1 MDLLLLRSTVM
12 KRAPMMLLVE
22 DDPNDVFM
30 ATLAFE
36 ATGLDKEVAITSDGK
51 DALDFLYRSGRHA
64 ERPVGLPQ
72 LILMDLNMPRMNG
85 VELLKA
91 VKYDEALAHIPVV
104 VFTTSG
110 AERDREACA
119 ALGAEDYLVKP
130 GAFQDFVS
138 LVGNLTSRWLQ
149 SDNLAM

>member
-1 MDLLLLRSTVM
+1 M
-12 KRAPMMLLVE
+12 KRAPMMLLIE

-36 ATGLDKEVAITSDGK
+36 ATGLDQEVAITNDGR
-51 DALDFLYRSGRHA
+51 DALDFLYRAGRHA
-64 ERPVGLPQ
+64 ERPVGFPQ
-72 LILMDLNMPRMNG
+72 LILTDLNMPRMNG
-85 VELLKA
+85 LELLKA
-91 VKYDEALAHIPVV
+91 IKHDETLAHIPVV
-104 VFTTSG
+104 IFTTSD

-130 GAFQDFVS
+130 GDFQDFVS

-149 SDNLAM
+149 SDSLAM

>member
-1 MDLLLLRSTVM
+1 ML
-12 KRAPMMLLVE
+12 LLVE

-36 ATGLDKEVAITSDGK
+36 AVGLDREVAVTSDGR
-51 DALDFLYRSGRHA
+51 DALDFLQRTGRHT
-64 ERPVGLPQ
+64 ERPAGFPQ

-85 VELLKA
+85 FELLSA
-91 VKYDEALAHIPVV
+91 VKHDASLAHITVV

-110 AERDREACA
+110 TQRDREACA

-130 GAFQDFVS
+130 HDFQEFVN
-138 LVGNLTSRWLQ
+138 LVGHLTTRWLQ
-149 SDNLAM
+149 TDSIAM